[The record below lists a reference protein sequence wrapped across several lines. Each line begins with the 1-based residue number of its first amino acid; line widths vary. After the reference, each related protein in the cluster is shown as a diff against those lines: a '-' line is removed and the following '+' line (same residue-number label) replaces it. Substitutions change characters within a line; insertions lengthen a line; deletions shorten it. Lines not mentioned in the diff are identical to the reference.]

1 MIVGVPREIKV
12 QEYRVALT
20 PEGVAE
26 FIKNGH
32 SVIVENNAGIGSSI
46 SNESYV
52 AAGAT
57 IIESADQLWQ
67 QADLIL
73 KVKEPIAAEYS
84 RMREN
89 QILFTYLHL
98 AASKACTDALI
109 KSKTTAIAYETVE
122 VDGSLP
128 LLIPMSEVAGRM
140 ATQVGADALLKPK
153 GGRGVLLAGVP
164 GVSPGKVIVIGAGI

>member
-73 KVKEPIAAEYS
+73 KVKEPIAA
-84 RMREN
+84 
-89 QILFTYLHL
+89 
-98 AASKACTDALI
+98 
-109 KSKTTAIAYETVE
+109 
-122 VDGSLP
+122 
-128 LLIPMSEVAGRM
+128 
-140 ATQVGADALLKPK
+140 
-153 GGRGVLLAGVP
+153 
-164 GVSPGKVIVIGAGI
+164 